1 MKMWIITP
9 FKFRQGRTIS
19 QGQSPCYSVSIRTE
33 ESIVQG
39 KGFPLLRTGMMDM
52 VPSISTNQNTV
63 STVPLEPR

>member
-1 MKMWIITP
+1 ML
-9 FKFRQGRTIS
+9 F
-19 QGQSPCYSVSIRTE
+19 VSIRTE

-39 KGFPLLRTGMMDM
+39 KGFPLLRTGMTDV